1 MRVDPRSGLRVLFAC
16 LLCACSGADLIL
28 GDGNGTGTTDA
39 SSGEPPAE
47 MPPAEKPP
55 AEMQPAPAGVTFQA
69 PRVIPE
75 LDSEDVAD
83 DDPSLSEDRL
93 LLCFNSKRDGGKGKE
108 DIWCT
113 SRAEPTAVW
122 AKPEPVAAL
131 NTEHRETG
139 IALSADGLSLWF
151 SSDREDS
158 DTGLDVYTSVRAS
171 RDTVWSTPVRVPEL
185 SSAEDDLVS
194 SVDERGNTLLLA
206 RRVDDDD
213 DYDVW
218 TARRTAAVEPWQAPQ
233 PLGDVNTDDEESD
246 AILVGAGL
254 QLIFTRDGD
263 LMLSHRASPSAKF
276 DRGEPIDSL
285 NSNEDDRD
293 AWADAKLDYV
303 IFSSDRDGPHRLYEA
318 TR

>member
-1 MRVDPRSGLRVLFAC
+1 MRAEPSAALRVLLAC
-16 LLCACSGADLIL
+16 LLCACSGTDLIL
-28 GDGNGTGTTDA
+28 GDGNGIADA

-47 MPPAEKPP
+47 QPRAETPP
-55 AEMQPAPAGVTFQA
+55 AEMPPAGVTFQP
-69 PRVIPE
+69 PRVISE
-75 LDSEDVAD
+75 LDTEDVAD

-93 LLCFNSKRDGGKGKE
+93 LLCFNSKRDGGQGKE

-113 SRAEPTAVW
+113 SRSDTAATW
-122 AKPEPVAAL
+122 AKPEPVAVL

-139 IALSADGLSLWF
+139 IALSGDGLSLWF
-151 SSDREDS
+151 SSDRQDS

-171 RDTVWSTPVRVPEL
+171 RAASWPAPVLVPEL
-185 SSAEDDLVS
+185 SSADDDLVS
-194 SVDERGNTLLLA
+194 SVDERETLLFLA

-218 TARRTAAVEPWQAPQ
+218 TAQRTAAAEPWQAPQ

-246 AILVGAGL
+246 AFLVGAGL

-263 LMLSHRASPSAKF
+263 LMLSHRANPTAKF
-276 DRGEPIDSL
+276 DRGEPIESL
-285 NSNEDDRD
+285 NSDEDDRD